1 MPSFYPETT
10 IYACSTGIDDY
21 NKPYFESNSAAAS
34 YCMARAKLSFSDY
47 SYQRADERQYCAV
60 YANFNELEECD
71 TLIWQNADFSSFWFI
86 ANITNL
92 EWKNPNCVWIWFKV
106 DAYMTFCGNIDWS
119 SSYCLVEREHVTNDW
134 SGGVPNFSN
143 IGLPEGIGVGP
154 VRRSSSNQFYKTP
167 NVIAI
172 TSPYDQSGQKTAEGA
187 MQNGV
192 FTGLNTYMFQ
202 NAARANNY
210 LQNILDSD
218 EADIQNVVSA
228 ITIPQDYID
237 GRSETVDAPTPPW
250 TTWAGTIYNAK
261 TFSGEFCVLQIDS
274 LVGTAKHY
282 RPEDFLVPSNITFTE
297 KDSFSAG
304 VGGVIVRP
312 NSYMTANPTE
322 DAFIINEFP
331 EGSMVGDTYAQ
342 WKSSLGG
349 YAIANTFLSC
359 ITTAGTTVTQAVS
372 ASQQKNPVSSVA
384 GIGGAVISGV
394 GSIGQDVMSTIA
406 QFAEQKKYGTAI
418 IGSMK
423 ATANLAVGL
432 DAYGYA
438 ISWLVPQETQMYA
451 VDDFFSRFGYLVNRL
466 KVPNRNTRAHW
477 NYVKCSESHVQG
489 DMPYSYRVQIEAM
502 LNSGVTFWSEGTT
515 IGDYSDKAG
524 NMG

>member
-34 YCMARAKLSFSDY
+34 YCMSRAKLSFSDY

-92 EWKNPNCVWIWFKV
+92 EWKNPNCVWIWFKL
-106 DAYMTFCGNIDWS
+106 DAFMTFCGNIDWS
-119 SSYCLVEREHVTNDW
+119 SSYCLVEREHVTADW
-134 SGGVPNFSN
+134 SGGAPNFSN

-154 VRRSSSNQFYKTP
+154 VRRSTSNQFYKTP

-172 TSPYDQSGQKTAEGA
+172 TSPYDQSGNKTAEGT

-192 FTGLNTYMFQ
+192 FTGLNTYTFQ
-202 NAARANNY
+202 TAARANNY

-218 EADIQNVVSA
+218 EGDIQNVVSA

-237 GRSETVDAPTPPW
+237 GVNEQVNAPTPPW
-250 TTWAGTIYNAK
+250 TTWSGVVYNAK

-274 LVGTAKHY
+274 VVATSKQY
-282 RPEDFLVPSNITFTE
+282 RPEDFLQPSSITFTE
-297 KDSFSAG
+297 KDSFAAG

-312 NSYMTANPTE
+312 NSYMTGNPIE
-322 DAFIINEFP
+322 DAFIINTFP

-342 WKSSLGG
+342 WKSTSG
-349 YAIANTFLSC
+349 ATTIANTALSVLGN
-359 ITTAGTTVTQAVS
+359 TLS
-372 ASQQKNPVSSVA
+372 
-384 GIGGAVISGV
+384 GIGGGISQASSGNPAGIASGV
-394 GSIGQDVMSTIA
+394 LSAAGTGLSGMAQVASTI
-406 QFAEQKKYGTAI
+406 QTFREQKKYGTAV
-418 IGSMK
+418 IGSMNGS
-423 ATANLAVGL
+423 ANLAVGL

-438 ISWLVPQETQMYA
+438 ISWIVPEETQMYA
-451 VDDFFSRFGYLVNRL
+451 VDDYFSRFGYLVNRL

-477 NYVKCSESHVQG
+477 NYVKCIESHVHG
-489 DMPYSYRVQIEAM
+489 DMPYAYRLQIEAM
-502 LNSGVTFWSEGTT
+502 LNSGVTFWNSGTT
-515 IGDYSDKAG
+515 IGDFSDKAG